1 MKKLWSFILMFAFV
15 VTLCA
20 CNSTQGEN
28 MNSSPVLL
36 KDPESA
42 QQSANSQTEDDTA
55 SEQLLQRLRC
65 TFEDGSVG
73 YIDNLTD
80 TVTTR
85 EFVGLLPMEITLSD
99 WDQREYYISRQLSYD
114 EADAQTSYAPGEFTY
129 WCGGWITAYYD
140 TNEDTV
146 IEAGSVVIGMMDEIF
161 LGKLKG
167 ADGASITVRIEAD
180 TGITESAAAASQI
193 EEENNTGKKQGD
205 EYTSW
210 DDVPVNEYR
219 EETITVDYNGQT
231 IWGVAF
237 IPELDR
243 EKYPLV
249 ICSHGLGGS
258 YTSCMEYAELMASH
272 GLATYC
278 FDFRGGGGSHSD
290 GNTTEMSLITEATD
304 IQTVIAAAKQW
315 NFVDSDK
322 IILLGESQGGAAS
335 AIAAAR
341 STDDVNGLILCYP
354 ALLVHDAV
362 HERFDSL
369 DEVPDTYY
377 FNWITAGRP
386 YAADVWDYDV
396 YSEIGN
402 YQKPVLLMHGDRDG
416 VVPISY
422 AKRAAE
428 VYPDVEYYVI
438 SGGGH
443 GFYGNSLDDAFSHI
457 FEYLQNISIL

>member
-1 MKKLWSFILMFAFV
+1 MFAFV

-20 CNSTQGEN
+20 CSSTQGGD
-28 MNSSPVLL
+28 MNSSPALP
-36 KDPESA
+36 KDPESS

-55 SEQLLQRLRC
+55 YEQLLQRLRC

-114 EADAQTSYAPGEFTY
+114 EADVQTTYAPGEFTY

-161 LGKLKG
+161 LGKLKSTGG
-167 ADGASITVRIEAD
+167 ADITVRIEAD
-180 TGITESAAAASQI
+180 TGVLEQDDSR
-193 EEENNTGKKQGD
+193 N

-210 DDVPVNEYR
+210 EDMPVNEYG

-258 YTSCMEYAELMASH
+258 YTSCMEYAELLASH

-278 FDFRGGGGSHSD
+278 FDFRGGGGTRSD
-290 GNTTEMSLITEATD
+290 GKTTEMSLITEATD
-304 IQTVIAAAKQW
+304 IQTIIAAAKQW
-315 NFVDSDK
+315 DFVDPDM

-341 STDDVNGLILCYP
+341 
-354 ALLVHDAV
+354 AAA
-362 HERFDSL
+362 
-369 DEVPDTYY
+369 
-377 FNWITAGRP
+377 ITAAISVSDVMP
-386 YAADVWDYDV
+386 LAA
-396 YSEIGN
+396 
-402 YQKPVLLMHGDRDG
+402 
-416 VVPISY
+416 
-422 AKRAAE
+422 AA
-428 VYPDVEYYVI
+428 
-438 SGGGH
+438 G
-443 GFYGNSLDDAFSHI
+443 DAFADPRD
-457 FEYLQNISIL
+457 F

>member
-1 MKKLWSFILMFAFV
+1 MKKLWSFILTFALA

-20 CNSTQGEN
+20 CSSTQSEN
-28 MNSSPVLL
+28 TNSSPALPE
-36 KDPESA
+36 DPESA
-42 QQSANSQTEDDTA
+42 QLSENSQTEDDTDP
-55 SEQLLQRLRC
+55 EQLLQRLRC

-114 EADAQTSYAPGEFTY
+114 EADVQTTYAPGEFTY

-140 TNEDTV
+140 TNEDTI
-146 IEAGSVVIGMMDEIF
+146 IEAGSVFIGMMDEIF
-161 LGKLKG
+161 LGKLKS
-167 ADGASITVRIEAD
+167 ADGADITVRIEAD
-180 TGITESAAAASQI
+180 TGVLEQDDSR
-193 EEENNTGKKQGD
+193 N

-210 DDVPVNEYR
+210 EDMPVNEYG

-258 YTSCMEYAELMASH
+258 YTSCMEYAELLASH

-278 FDFRGGGGSHSD
+278 FDFRGGGGTHSD
-290 GNTTEMSLITEATD
+290 GKTTEMSLITEAAD
-304 IQTVIAAAKQW
+304 IQTIISAAEQW
-315 NFVDSDK
+315 DFVDPDK

-341 STDDVNGLILCYP
+341 AVDDVNGLILCYP

-362 HERFDSL
+362 HEQFD
-369 DEVPDTYY
+369 
-377 FNWITAGRP
+377 
-386 YAADVWDYDV
+386 
-396 YSEIGN
+396 
-402 YQKPVLLMHGDRDG
+402 
-416 VVPISY
+416 
-422 AKRAAE
+422 
-428 VYPDVEYYVI
+428 
-438 SGGGH
+438 
-443 GFYGNSLDDAFSHI
+443 SLDDAFSHI
-457 FEYLQNISIL
+457 LEYLQKIAII

>member
-1 MKKLWSFILMFAFV
+1 MSMEKKPLQSED
-15 VTLCA
+15 VTVDEQA
-20 CNSTQGEN
+20 QTTAPE
-28 MNSSPVLL
+28 
-36 KDPESA
+36 DPESA
-42 QQSANSQTEDDTA
+42 QLSENSQTEDDTDP
-55 SEQLLQRLRC
+55 EQLLQRLRC

-114 EADAQTSYAPGEFTY
+114 EADVQTTYAPGEFTY
-129 WCGGWITAYYD
+129 WCSGWITAYGD
-140 TNEDTV
+140 NTN
-146 IEAGSVVIGMMDEIF
+146 
-161 LGKLKG
+161 KLKS
-167 ADGASITVRIEAD
+167 ADGADITVRIEAD
-180 TGITESAAAASQI
+180 TGVLEQDDSR
-193 EEENNTGKKQGD
+193 N

-210 DDVPVNEYR
+210 EDMPVNEYG

-258 YTSCMEYAELMASH
+258 YTSCMEYAELLASH

-278 FDFRGGGGSHSD
+278 FDFRGGGGTRSD
-290 GNTTEMSLITEATD
+290 GKTTEMSLITEAAD
-304 IQTVIAAAKQW
+304 IQTIIAAAKQW
-315 NFVDSDK
+315 DFVDPDK

-341 STDDVNGLILCYP
+341 AVDDVNGLILCYP

-362 HERFDSL
+362 HEQFDSL
-369 DEVPDTYY
+369 DEVPDTFY
-377 FNWITAGRP
+377 FNWINAGRP

-402 YQKPVLLMHGDRDG
+402 YAKPVLLMHGDRDG
-416 VVPISY
+416 IVPISY
-422 AKRAAE
+422 AEHAAE
-428 VYPDVEYYVI
+428 G
-438 SGGGH
+438 GGGH

-457 FEYLQNISIL
+457 LEYLQKIAIL

>member
-1 MKKLWSFILMFAFV
+1 MKKLWSFILTFAFA

-20 CNSTQGEN
+20 CSSTQSEN
-28 MNSSPVLL
+28 TNSSPALPE
-36 KDPESA
+36 DPESA
-42 QQSANSQTEDDTA
+42 QLSENSQTEDDTDP
-55 SEQLLQRLRC
+55 EQLLQRLRC

-73 YIDNLTD
+73 NIDNLTD

-114 EADAQTSYAPGEFTY
+114 EADVQTTYAPGEFTY

-161 LGKLKG
+161 LGKLKS
-167 ADGASITVRIEAD
+167 ADGADITVRIEAD
-180 TGITESAAAASQI
+180 TGVLEQDDSR
-193 EEENNTGKKQGD
+193 N

-210 DDVPVNEYR
+210 EDMPVNEYG

-258 YTSCMEYAELMASH
+258 YTSCMEYAELLASH

-278 FDFRGGGGSHSD
+278 FDFRGGGGTRSD
-290 GNTTEMSLITEATD
+290 GKTTEMSLITEAAD
-304 IQTVIAAAKQW
+304 IQTIIAAAKQW
-315 NFVDSDK
+315 DFVDPDM

-341 STDDVNGLILCYP
+341 SIDDVNGLILCYP

-362 HERFDSL
+362 HEQFDSL
-369 DEVPDTYY
+369 DEVPDTFY
-377 FNWITAGRP
+377 FNWINAGRP
-386 YAADVWDYDV
+386 YAADVWDYDI

-402 YQKPVLLMHGDRDG
+402 YAKPVLLMHGDRDG
-416 VVPISY
+416 IVPISY
-422 AKRAAE
+422 AEHAAE
-428 VYPDVEYYVI
+428 VYPDVDYYVI

-443 GFYGNSLDDAFSHI
+443 GFYGNALEDAFSHI
-457 FEYLQNISIL
+457 FEYLQKIANL

>member
-1 MKKLWSFILMFAFV
+1 MKKLWSFILTFAFA

-20 CNSTQGEN
+20 CSSTQSEN
-28 MNSSPVLL
+28 TNSSPALPE
-36 KDPESA
+36 DPESA
-42 QQSANSQTEDDTA
+42 QLSENSQTEDDTDP
-55 SEQLLQRLRC
+55 EQLLQRLRC

-114 EADAQTSYAPGEFTY
+114 EADVQTTYAPGEFTY

-161 LGKLKG
+161 LGKLKS
-167 ADGASITVRIEAD
+167 ADGADITVRIEAD
-180 TGITESAAAASQI
+180 TGVLEQDDSR
-193 EEENNTGKKQGD
+193 N

-210 DDVPVNEYR
+210 EDMPVNEYG

-258 YTSCMEYAELMASH
+258 YTSCMEYAELLASH

-278 FDFRGGGGSHSD
+278 FDFRGGGG
-290 GNTTEMSLITEATD
+290 TR
-304 IQTVIAAAKQW
+304 
-315 NFVDSDK
+315 
-322 IILLGESQGGAAS
+322 ESQGGAAS

-341 STDDVNGLILCYP
+341 AVDDVNGLILCYP

-362 HERFDSL
+362 HEQFDSL
-369 DEVPDTYY
+369 DEVPDTFY
-377 FNWITAGRP
+377 FNWINAGRP
-386 YAADVWDYDV
+386 YAADVDVWDYDV

-402 YQKPVLLMHGDRDG
+402 YAKPVLLMHGDRDG
-416 VVPISY
+416 IVPISY
-422 AKRAAE
+422 AEHAAE
-428 VYPDVEYYVI
+428 VYPDVDYYVI
-438 SGGGH
+438 DDGGH

-457 FEYLQNISIL
+457 LEYLQKIAIL